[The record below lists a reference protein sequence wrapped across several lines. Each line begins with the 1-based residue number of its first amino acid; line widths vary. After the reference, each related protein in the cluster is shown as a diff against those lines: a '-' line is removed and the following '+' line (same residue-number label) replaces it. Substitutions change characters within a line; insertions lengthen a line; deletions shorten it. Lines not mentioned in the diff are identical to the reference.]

1 MEIKKCLVIGAG
13 NAGRPVA
20 KILNHVGVE
29 VVVTDTKKMEQF
41 SPRFQGYLEDMK
53 SMGITLSL
61 GINEPD
67 VTGFDSIYL
76 APTIPQSAPIRK
88 IAEDNNLKVLSHEY
102 ISKIIDDILD
112 MDKIGITGSFG
123 KTTTTTMITNIFQQ
137 AGYRVYSCSSMKQ
150 NLVSEA
156 LVNDIINGE
165 HIGADI
171 AILELPHGT
180 LGLLRGLKL
189 KIGIITNVL
198 SEHLSEFG
206 GSLQKYADRKAM
218 IMDMCDTLIAN
229 CQCGDILTYKR
240 KDTIYYNMQ
249 SSYSKDF
256 DTEKY
261 PPKFTSYF
269 KDDIFHVNYEENG
282 TIMDETFKLD
292 SIANYNYENL
302 TAAVAVGITYGL
314 SINDIKK
321 GINMFESVGGRMEY
335 LGNYNGADAYYDAS
349 FGPSIRQA
357 LEAVKD
363 RNIIVVFGFLDTTT
377 IRDKKENGKI
387 VGEYANMVIATGY
400 AELMGELNMDNALEL
415 LNAIENKDVIKLA
428 VCDVEEASELAV
440 KYAKEGDIIV
450 HLGTG
455 ASNSYQEVKDKLL
468 KGLTEGS
475 KRYARRD

>member
-1 MEIKKCLVIGAG
+1 MKIKKCIVIGAG

-20 KILNHVGVE
+20 KLLNYVGVE
-29 VVVTDTKKMEQF
+29 VVMTDTKTMDEF
-41 SPRFQGYLEDMK
+41 TPRFQDYLRELEQ
-53 SMGITLSL
+53 MGITLSL
-61 GINEPD
+61 GVKSPD
-67 VTGFDSIYL
+67 ISGFDSIYL
-76 APTIPQSAPIRK
+76 APTIPESAPIRK
-88 IAEDNNLKVLSHEY
+88 MANDADIYIVTHEY
-102 ISKIIDDILD
+102 VSKLIDDILD

-123 KTTTTTMITNIFQQ
+123 KTTTTTMITNIFRA
-137 AGYRVYSCSSMKQ
+137 AGYNVYHCSSMKQ

-156 LVNDIINGE
+156 LVNDIIKGE

-180 LGLLRGLKL
+180 IGLLRGLTL
-189 KIGIITNVL
+189 KIGVLTNVL
-198 SEHLSEFG
+198 AEHLSEFG
-206 GSLQKYADRKAM
+206 GSMQKYADRKAM
-218 IMDMCDTLIAN
+218 MLDMCDKMIAN
-229 CQCGDILTYKR
+229 CQCGDIVTHKR

-269 KDDIFHVNYEENG
+269 EDGVFHVNYEENG
-282 TIMDETFKLD
+282 SIIDETFKLD

-314 SINDIKK
+314 SMEDIKK
-321 GINMFESVGGRMEY
+321 GIGLFESVGGRMEY

-440 KYAKEGDIIV
+440 KYAKPGDIIV

-468 KGLTEGS
+468 KGLTQGS

>member
-1 MEIKKCLVIGAG
+1 MDIKKCIVIGAG

-20 KILNHVGVE
+20 KLLNYLDVE
-29 VVVTDTKKMEQF
+29 VTMTDTKCLNEF
-41 SPRFQGYLEDMK
+41 TPRFQGYLNDLEA
-53 SMGITLSL
+53 MGITLEL
-61 GINEPD
+61 GVGKPD
-67 VTGFDSIYL
+67 ITGYDAIYL
-76 APTIPQSAPIRK
+76 APTIPESAPIRK
-88 IAEDNNLKVLSHEY
+88 LAKDNNLRILDSEY
-102 ISKIIDDILD
+102 MSGLIDDILD

-137 AGYRVYSCSSMKQ
+137 AGYNVYSCSSMKQ

-156 LVNDIINGE
+156 LVNDIIRGE
-165 HIGADI
+165 HLGADI

-180 LGLLRGLKL
+180 LGLFGKITL
-189 KIGIITNVL
+189 KIGVLTNVL
-198 SEHLSEFG
+198 AEHLSEFG
-206 GSLQKYADRKAM
+206 GSMEKYAQRKARM
-218 IMDMCDTLIAN
+218 LEMPEILIAN
-229 CQCGDILTYKR
+229 CQCGDVLTHKR
-240 KDTIYYNMQ
+240 DDTIYYHMK
-249 SSYSKDF
+249 SSFSDEIN
-256 DTEKY
+256 TEKY
-261 PPKFTSYF
+261 PPTFTGFF
-269 KDDIFHVNYEENG
+269 KDDVFHFAYDKDG
-282 TIMDETFKLD
+282 TIIDETFQLD

-302 TAAVAVGITYGL
+302 IAAVGVAVTYGL
-314 SINDIKK
+314 SMDDIKR
-321 GINMFESVGGRMEY
+321 GIDLFESVGGRMEY

-363 RNIIVVFGFLDTTT
+363 KNIIVVFGFLDTTT
-377 IRDKKENGKI
+377 IRDKKENGRI
-387 VGEYANMVIATGY
+387 VGDYANMVIATGY

-455 ASNSYQEVKDKLL
+455 ASNSYQEVKDKML